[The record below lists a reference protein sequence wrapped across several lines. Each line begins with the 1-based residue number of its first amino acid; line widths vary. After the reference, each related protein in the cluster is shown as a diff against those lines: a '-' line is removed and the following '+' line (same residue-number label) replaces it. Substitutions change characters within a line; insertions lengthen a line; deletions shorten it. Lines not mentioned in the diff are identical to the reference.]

1 MSREKDRSNQIIATG
16 KTVRLFE
23 PNSRKVDQILTEETH
38 RRKEIERKRYAEV
51 LINGT
56 GTIENVDQYEKY
68 EKKEVCA
75 KQKPV
80 CLGDVCSQVLGVE
93 LDMELEKERR
103 CSPELCSTAVQ
114 TINDS
119 CSPLIEDNISPIQN
133 IDGNKSKSKNNSS
146 SLQEIYSQ
154 LLKEDCSQS
163 MADKR
168 SPPRICTNTAQTKN
182 DSSSTLIEENIF
194 HTKDKELLSIL
205 EELQSASISEDIDQV
220 DSHLPAC
227 SAQDI
232 SINHQHPNS
241 SNHSFHNSKTGITNE
256 GRLVG
261 YFCSDTVFNLCKKV
275 LTDTEIRVLEKGLD
289 FAQIQNKINE
299 PELIL
304 RIYAGEYVLNGI
316 FGTNLSQH
324 TVKFHRLPQSLPG
337 NLLESILILR
347 YF

>member
-1 MSREKDRSNQIIATG
+1 
-16 KTVRLFE
+16 
-23 PNSRKVDQILTEETH
+23 
-38 RRKEIERKRYAEV
+38 
-51 LINGT
+51 
-56 GTIENVDQYEKY
+56 
-68 EKKEVCA
+68 
-75 KQKPV
+75 
-80 CLGDVCSQVLGVE
+80 
-93 LDMELEKERR
+93 MELEKERC

-119 CSPLIEDNISPIQN
+119 CSPLIEDNISSIQN
-133 IDGNKSKSKNNSS
+133 IDGNKSNGNKSKSKNNSS

-194 HTKDKELLSIL
+194 HTQDKELLSIL

-220 DSHLPAC
+220 DSHPPAC
-227 SAQDI
+227 SVQDI

-241 SNHSFHNSKTGITNE
+241 SNHSFHNSKIGVTNE

-304 RIYAGEYVLNGI
+304 RISAGNGI
-316 FGTNLSQH
+316 FGIKWHFWNEPFPTYSKIPSFTPKSSWKPPRVHPNLEVFLSKIEH
-324 TVKFHRLPQSLPG
+324 KYLKLVKNH
-337 NLLESILILR
+337 
-347 YF
+347 